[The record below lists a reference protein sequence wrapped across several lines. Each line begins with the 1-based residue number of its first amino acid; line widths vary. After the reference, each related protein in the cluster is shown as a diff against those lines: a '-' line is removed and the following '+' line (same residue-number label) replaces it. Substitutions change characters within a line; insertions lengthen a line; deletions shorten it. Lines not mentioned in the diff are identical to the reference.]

1 MSSPINTHSTPL
13 AGVAPRLRIP
23 LFLAALAL
31 LAGGYLL
38 GESNV
43 SKHEKVHWQTADI
56 IAEAHAQAS
65 CHIPPMVK
73 PDPAQFL
80 PADYHIH
87 NPHIPFVVWPEHVPP
102 TIPSVAFPAQGA
114 SESSIAGADRAV
126 EEAKESMT
134 RHQKIPSIVHYTFGM
149 GDEIEQ
155 LEYYHYLAI
164 RSALIVL
171 KPKLVLFHYHTEPTG
186 PWWARLS
193 QLQQVVHV
201 HSRNLSHIFH
211 QPVETNEARSDI
223 IRLEALL
230 RWGGMFLEPDVY
242 VIRDFL
248 SAGLLN
254 EPVVMGME
262 SQQDITKHELDPKG
276 LNNAFILSEP
286 DSRFIRDWYNAYA
299 TFNQSQPSAHNLE
312 MPWKFARLNPNYVT
326 VLNRLGNREAYSFEM
341 EAQFA
346 YHAWEEIAHSQLS
359 PITPSS
365 LKTLGSPF
373 TRMARRFAAADDEH
387 YLQSYNSR
395 HKHGHVGGVV
405 GLGACTLYIISLFS
419 LSGCSITYNVMR
431 QASVERNTGETQI
444 SVKLAIDTVMNKQ
457 KQVID
462 VHTGIGFLDHMYS
475 ALAKHGG
482 MSLEIHCKGDLW
494 IDDHHTA
501 EDSALALGDAFKQ
514 ALGDIKG
521 IKRYGYAYAPLDEA
535 LSRAVLDISGRS
547 FCVAELHLRREK
559 IGDLSCEMI
568 PHVFQSFADAAN
580 LTLHID
586 CVRGF
591 NDHHRSESAFKA
603 LALAIRDAISY
614 TGSGEIP
621 STKGVLAGY

>member
-1 MSSPINTHSTPL
+1 
-13 AGVAPRLRIP
+13 
-23 LFLAALAL
+23 
-31 LAGGYLL
+31 
-38 GESNV
+38 
-43 SKHEKVHWQTADI
+43 
-56 IAEAHAQAS
+56 
-65 CHIPPMVK
+65 
-73 PDPAQFL
+73 
-80 PADYHIH
+80 
-87 NPHIPFVVWPEHVPP
+87 
-102 TIPSVAFPAQGA
+102 
-114 SESSIAGADRAV
+114 
-126 EEAKESMT
+126 
-134 RHQKIPSIVHYTFGM
+134 
-149 GDEIEQ
+149 
-155 LEYYHYLAI
+155 
-164 RSALIVL
+164 
-171 KPKLVLFHYHTEPTG
+171 
-186 PWWARLS
+186 
-193 QLQQVVHV
+193 
-201 HSRNLSHIFH
+201 
-211 QPVETNEARSDI
+211 
-223 IRLEALL
+223 
-230 RWGGMFLEPDVY
+230 
-242 VIRDFL
+242 
-248 SAGLLN
+248 
-254 EPVVMGME
+254 
-262 SQQDITKHELDPKG
+262 
-276 LNNAFILSEP
+276 
-286 DSRFIRDWYNAYA
+286 
-299 TFNQSQPSAHNLE
+299 
-312 MPWKFARLNPNYVT
+312 
-326 VLNRLGNREAYSFEM
+326 
-341 EAQFA
+341 
-346 YHAWEEIAHSQLS
+346 
-359 PITPSS
+359 
-365 LKTLGSPF
+365 
-373 TRMARRFAAADDEH
+373 
-387 YLQSYNSR
+387 
-395 HKHGHVGGVV
+395 
-405 GLGACTLYIISLFS
+405 
-419 LSGCSITYNVMR
+419 MR

-482 MSLEIHCKGDLW
+482 MSLEMHCKGDLW